1 MTTEQFFKYAVE
13 MCQKCSENDCE
24 KCEALPGGA
33 SCWHATNPDFSQ
45 VERVI
50 WNWVNNNYS
59 TRKSAILSLFPN
71 IPCNNNGCPVIS
83 ACTIEPSLKD
93 TKCDQYETCG
103 DCNKDFWLMPLN

>member
-13 MCQKCSENDCE
+13 MCQKCSGNGCE
-24 KCEALPGGA
+24 KCEALPGGP
-33 SCWHATNPDFSQ
+33 SCWHSINPDFSQ

-50 WNWVNNNYS
+50 WNWVNNNHP
-59 TRKSAILSLFPN
+59 TRKSALLSLFPN

-83 ACTIEPSLKD
+83 ACTIEPYLKNI
-93 TKCDQYETCG
+93 KCDQYKTCG

>member
-13 MCQKCSENDCE
+13 MCQKCSDNGCE
-24 KCEALPGGA
+24 KCEALPEGP
-33 SCWHATNPDFSQ
+33 SCWHSTNPDFSQ

-50 WNWVNNNYS
+50 WNWVNNNYP

-71 IPCNNNGCPVIS
+71 IPCNNNGCPGIN
-83 ACTIEPSLKD
+83 ACTIEPSLKN
-93 TKCDQYETCG
+93 TECDQYETCG

>member
-13 MCQKCSENDCE
+13 MCQKCSGNSYE
-24 KCEALPGGA
+24 KCEALPGRA
-33 SCWHATNPDFSQ
+33 SCWHSTNPDFSQ

-50 WNWVNNNYS
+50 WNWVNNNYP
-59 TRKSAILSLFPN
+59 TRKSILLSLFPN

>member
-13 MCQKCSENDCE
+13 MCQKCSDNGCE
-24 KCEALPGGA
+24 KCEALPGGL
-33 SCWHATNPDFSQ
+33 SCWHSTNPDFYQ

-50 WNWVNNNYS
+50 WNWVNNNYP
-59 TRKSAILSLFPN
+59 TRKSVILSLFPN

>member
-1 MTTEQFFKYAVE
+1 MTTEQVFKDAVKR
-13 MCQKCSENDCE
+13 CQECSDNGCE

-33 SCWHATNPDFSQ
+33 SCWHSTNSDFSQ

-50 WNWVNNNYS
+50 WNWVNNNYP
-59 TRKSAILSLFPN
+59 TRKNVILSLFPN

-93 TKCDQYETCG
+93 TKCEQYETCG
-103 DCNKDFWLMPLN
+103 DCNKDFWLSPLN